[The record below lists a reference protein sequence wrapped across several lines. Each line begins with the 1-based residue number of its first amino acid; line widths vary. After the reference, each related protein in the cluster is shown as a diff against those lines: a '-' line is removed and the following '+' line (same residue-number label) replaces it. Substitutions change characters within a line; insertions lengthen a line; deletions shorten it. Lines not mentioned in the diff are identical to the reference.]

1 MEAVKPKKHT
11 IEYYDW
17 SEVRSY
23 IEKKF
28 GCSLDALTDHNFWC
42 WMLDAYDIRNGA
54 IFTMYVDEDMAD
66 GRPEWVKTI
75 LGYLRA
81 EFGDMIAVRAVW

>member
-28 GCSLDALTDHNFWC
+28 NCSLD

-54 IFTMYVDEDMAD
+54 IFRMYVDEDMAD
-66 GRPEWVKTI
+66 RRPEWVNTI

-81 EFGDMIAVRAVW
+81 EFGDMIVVRIVW